1 MRSHIWWTLQS
12 PLGSEAINS
21 MIAQRACSALLM
33 QVFYPAQLPWR
44 TPHAPRPVRTNEKG
58 SPGGYGGR
66 PTGEPERRAEMRTTA
81 HAQSARLSLKP
92 SVRLAAMFQEF
103 VYWGREGK

>member
-1 MRSHIWWTLQS
+1 MSDVHKVSFTNDAFLVSR
-12 PLGSEAINS
+12 
-21 MIAQRACSALLM
+21 IARRACSDLLM
-33 QVFYPAQLPWR
+33 QVFLPPRNSRWR

>member
-1 MRSHIWWTLQS
+1 M
-12 PLGSEAINS
+12 
-21 MIAQRACSALLM
+21 
-33 QVFYPAQLPWR
+33 
-44 TPHAPRPVRTNEKG
+44 APRPVRKNEKG